1 MAPKARSNFGR
12 LRNVKKLVEA
22 KERHEREIEQ
32 LEEQENEAWRD
43 KDLELKEIQGD
54 RE

>member
-1 MAPKARSNFGR
+1 MY
-12 LRNVKKLVEA
+12 E
-22 KERHEREIEQ
+22 KEIKQ

-43 KDLELKEIQGD
+43 KDLELADIQGD